1 VRQDNITIHAF
12 EPHPEAY
19 NRLEINVAANG
30 FNSIKHR
37 QLALGNKDGMVRFQ
51 WGDKATKRI
60 SPSGQ
65 IFFGESLPG
74 THTTIVPM
82 SSLDSL
88 FGGLNFGK
96 RPLIKIDVETAEG
109 LVFDGMKTVLPHRP
123 DIILETFHEGV
134 CDEITQI
141 TLPFG
146 YRYYLID
153 DEDNTLVRQD
163 RLLPRPLSSMSYNQL
178 LTARPEQDIA
188 ALAEIV

>member
-37 QLALGNKDGMVRFQ
+37 QLALGNQDGHVRFQ
-51 WGDKATKRI
+51 WGNKATKRI

-65 IFFGESLPG
+65 ITLGEPLPG
-74 THTTIVPM
+74 TQTTIVQM

-88 FGGLNFGK
+88 VGELNFGK
-96 RPLIKIDVETAEG
+96 RPLIKIDVETAEL
-109 LVFDGMKTVLPHRP
+109 LVFHGMKNVLPHKP
-123 DIILETFHEGV
+123 DIILETFHETV
-134 CDEITQI
+134 CDEITQM
-141 TLPFG
+141 TVPFG

-153 DEDNTLVRQD
+153 DENMTLVRQD
-163 RLLPRPLSSMSYNQL
+163 RLLPRPLSSMNYNQL